1 MAEELMQL
9 IMNIPLNIALHAV
22 SIMLQQQSMNEWK

>member
-9 IMNIPLNIALHAV
+9 IMLVLDLDDHHKL
-22 SIMLQQQSMNEWK
+22 MLEYVCSSMN